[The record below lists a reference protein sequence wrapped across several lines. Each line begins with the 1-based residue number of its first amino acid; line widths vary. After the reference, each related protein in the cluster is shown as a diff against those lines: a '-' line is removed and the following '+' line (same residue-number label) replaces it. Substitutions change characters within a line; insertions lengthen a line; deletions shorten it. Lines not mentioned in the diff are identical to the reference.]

1 MALDSPFD
9 GFVKHTLLW
18 AIPRWVTPNH
28 ITIVRLVLCP
38 AAAALYL
45 TGFVW
50 VATVVFAIAALL
62 DLVDGALARLR
73 GPVTALGLF
82 LDPLADKLLVG
93 VMLFCVGWQY
103 LVVKILVVLVAIE
116 LVALIVA
123 KTTQRRVGLMARANI
138 YGKIK
143 MWVQSVGVG
152 LLLLAAL
159 FTGSAAREL
168 GRWGSYLLWAGLAL
182 AVMSAGAQVVQS
194 PAVRRWFRRGSG
206 ES

>member
-1 MALDSPFD
+1 MALDSLFD
-9 GFVKHTLLW
+9 GFVERTLLW
-18 AIPRWVTPNH
+18 AIPRRVTPNH
-28 ITIVRLVLCP
+28 ITVARLVLGSV
-38 AAAALYL
+38 AAALYL

-50 VATVVFAIAALL
+50 VAIVVFAVAALL

-73 GPVTALGLF
+73 GPVTDLGLF

-93 VMLFCVGWQY
+93 VMLFCVRWQY
-103 LVVKILVVLVAIE
+103 LVVKILVMMVAIE

-123 KTTQRRVGLMARANI
+123 KVTQRRVGLMAGANI

-159 FTGSAAREL
+159 FSGSASREL
-168 GRWGSYLLWAGLAL
+168 GRWGCYLLWAGLAL
-182 AVMSAGAQVVQS
+182 AVASAAAQVVRS
-194 PAVRRWFRRGSG
+194 PVVRGWFRGSG
-206 ES
+206 GGS